1 MRHLGIASFTAL
13 LLTTLLS
20 THAALAD
27 DEALAIVH
35 LAFRDHI
42 VTIRSSPQ
50 GIRYS
55 VRTTSGTLLSE
66 DLTDEQL
73 LAAHPELHSDIHSSY
88 ASGESESLIWAGRND
103 SQVEPA
109 VEAITHPEGSA
120 DDAVQRH
127 LLRSL
132 RDRDRPKSQPS
143 DGVRLRRPGQAR

>member
-13 LLTTLLS
+13 LLATLLS

-42 VTIRSSPQ
+42 VTIRSFPQ

-73 LAAHPELHSDIHSSY
+73 LAAHPELHSHIRSSY
-88 ASGESESLIWAGRND
+88 ANGESGSFIWAGRND

-109 VEAITHPEGSA
+109 VEAIANPE
-120 DDAVQRH
+120 
-127 LLRSL
+127 
-132 RDRDRPKSQPS
+132 
-143 DGVRLRRPGQAR
+143 